1 MSPKLVQKYVTIKS
15 YFTKL
20 ALVQSHGTMGTL
32 VSNLS
37 PANTKIFSQ
46 TQYIFQF
53 TSTNTVKKLISTFLA
68 KCTK

>member
-1 MSPKLVQKYVTIKS
+1 
-15 YFTKL
+15 
-20 ALVQSHGTMGTL
+20 MGTL

-46 TQYIFQF
+46 TQLIVQV